1 MLENQG
7 LLGIA
12 FFEATA
18 FVILLVLFF
27 LLRRDYETGNFR
39 LWLAGWV
46 CLTLSSFFEI
56 GSLFSE
62 DPAIRLAT
70 LAGHTAA
77 LLLFLGAV
85 MQLTAGF
92 RSHGWS
98 MLPCLLYTSP
108 SPRD

>member
-1 MLENQG
+1 VLENQG

-18 FVILLVLFF
+18 FIILLVLLF

-46 CLTLSSFFEI
+46 CLTLASFFEI
-56 GSLFSE
+56 GTLAGQY
-62 DPAIRLAT
+62 PALRVAA

-77 LLLFLGAV
+77 L
-85 MQLTAGF
+85 
-92 RSHGWS
+92 
-98 MLPCLLYTSP
+98 PCS
-108 SPRD
+108 